1 MILSSKAKLTHRSR
15 RLPVILLALASSCAP
30 GTIAVAQ
37 EDVPGV
43 FPANRSYSPYPEQ
56 DFPNQVFFGD
66 THLHTSYSADAGM
79 VGNTLG
85 PDQAY
90 RFAKGELVTSSTGLP
105 TRLARPLDFLVV
117 ADHAENLGL
126 APLLAA
132 NDPTLLATEFGRELR
147 AAVDA
152 GDPAGAW
159 AIWSEAKSTGKD
171 PLAGQEEIYRNAWSH
186 ITELAERHNQPG

>member
-1 MILSSKAKLTHRSR
+1 M
-15 RLPVILLALASSCAP
+15 
-30 GTIAVAQ
+30 AQ

-43 FPANRSYSPYPEQ
+43 FPADRSYSPYPEQ
-56 DFPNQVFFGD
+56 EFPNQVFFGD

-132 NDPTLLATEFGRELR
+132 KDPALLATDFGRKLST
-147 AAVDA
+147 AVESGDA
-152 GDPAGAW
+152 AGAW
-159 AIWSEAKSTGKD
+159 AIWSKAKSTGKD
-171 PLAGQEEIYRNAWSH
+171 PLAGQEEIYRSAWSH
-186 ITELAERHNQPG
+186 ITDLAERHNQPGQFTALIGFEWTSNPDRNN

>member
-1 MILSSKAKLTHRSR
+1 MRGCQ
-15 RLPVILLALASSCAP
+15 RLPLIVLALVLYCVTNSAA
-30 GTIAVAQ
+30 AAQ
-37 EDVPGV
+37 DDVPGV
-43 FPANRSYSPYPEQ
+43 FPADRTYSPYPAQ
-56 DFPNQVFFGD
+56 TFPNQVFFGD

-90 RFAKGELVTSSTGLP
+90 RFAKGGAVTSSTGLA

-126 APLLAA
+126 APLLDAK
-132 NDPTLLATEFGRELR
+132 DPVLLATDFGKELR
-147 AAVDA
+147 AAIDA

-159 AIWSEAKSTGKD
+159 AIWSKAKSTGQD

-186 ITELAERHNQPG
+186 ITELAERHNQPGQFTALIGFE